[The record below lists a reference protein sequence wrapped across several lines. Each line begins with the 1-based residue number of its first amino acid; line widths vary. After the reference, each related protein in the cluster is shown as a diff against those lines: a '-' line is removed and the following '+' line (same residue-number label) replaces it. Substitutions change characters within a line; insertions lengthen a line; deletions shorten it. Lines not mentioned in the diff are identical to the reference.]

1 MRTELLGTS
10 RGYEVFIVDNYDEDE
25 FKGICDKII
34 IDRSTHKAYFRGV
47 CVGNLACNR
56 KEFSDFDDNKFA
68 MVRAGTL
75 TADKGKKRV
84 SLL

>member
-1 MRTELLGTS
+1 MKL
-10 RGYEVFIVDNYDEDE
+10 FIVDNYDEDE